1 MLFSALFRKNI
12 QSYTDLELIVL
23 VRKNNQNAIGELFR
37 RYAALVMG
45 LSLKYLKNQNLA
57 EDMLMEI
64 FEKLPKRIQKHE
76 IQNFKSWLFSLT
88 RNECLM
94 ELRKKKIISRDIE
107 KELLYQPDV
116 SEEVHLEK
124 VQLENQL
131 TELEQAIKTLKE
143 DQKDALTHF
152 YLEQKSYT
160 EVSAVMGITLN
171 AVKSLI
177 QNGKRNLK
185 LKLER

>member
-1 MLFSALFRKNI
+1 MS
-12 QSYTDLELIVL
+12 E
-23 VRKNNQNAIGELFR
+23 
-37 RYAALVMG
+37 
-45 LSLKYLKNQNLA
+45 
-57 EDMLMEI
+57 
-64 FEKLPKRIQKHE
+64 
-76 IQNFKSWLFSLT
+76 
-88 RNECLM
+88 NE
-94 ELRKKKIISRDIE
+94 
-107 KELLYQPDV
+107 Q
-116 SEEVHLEK
+116 LEK
-124 VQLENQL
+124 IHLENQL

-160 EVSAVMGITLN
+160 EVSAVMGISLN

>member
-1 MLFSALFRKNI
+1 M
-12 QSYTDLELIVL
+12 
-23 VRKNNQNAIGELFR
+23 
-37 RYAALVMG
+37 
-45 LSLKYLKNQNLA
+45 
-57 EDMLMEI
+57 
-64 FEKLPKRIQKHE
+64 
-76 IQNFKSWLFSLT
+76 
-88 RNECLM
+88 
-94 ELRKKKIISRDIE
+94 
-107 KELLYQPDV
+107 
-116 SEEVHLEK
+116 
-124 VQLENQL
+124 

-160 EVSAVMGITLN
+160 EVSAVMGISLN